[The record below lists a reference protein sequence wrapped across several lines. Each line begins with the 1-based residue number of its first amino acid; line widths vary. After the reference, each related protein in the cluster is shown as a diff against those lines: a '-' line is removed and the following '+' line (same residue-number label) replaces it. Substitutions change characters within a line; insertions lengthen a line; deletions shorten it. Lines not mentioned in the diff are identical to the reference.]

1 MIHLQHTKLHCEHS
15 PYSAQR
21 SKDYVSIHIIEHVPV
36 VKCSFENKKKH
47 LQTSEITK

>member
-15 PYSAQR
+15 PYSVH
-21 SKDYVSIHIIEHVPV
+21 KEVKTVSIHMIEHVPV